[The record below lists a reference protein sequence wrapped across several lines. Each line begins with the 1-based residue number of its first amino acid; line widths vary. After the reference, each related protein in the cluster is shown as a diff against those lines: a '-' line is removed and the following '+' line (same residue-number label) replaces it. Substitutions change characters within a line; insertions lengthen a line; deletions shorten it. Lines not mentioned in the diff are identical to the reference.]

1 MKHPLSVRIDR
12 RELAT
17 ILAALR
23 FHQDENLSSGPGIA
37 DAHIADIAS
46 DGGILVPLSKAEI
59 DALCRR
65 LNGATAR
72 REG

>member
-1 MKHPLSVRIDR
+1 MKHPPHLDR

-23 FHQDENLSSGPGIA
+23 FHQDDNLNSGPHIA
-37 DAHIADIAS
+37 DACIADIAS
-46 DGGILVPLSKAEI
+46 DGGTLVPLSAQEI

-65 LNGATAR
+65 LNASR
-72 REG
+72 KEG